1 MISPSILWTV
11 MQSALP
17 VVHWIGGGIIVVLV
31 FFAAA
36 TEDAERQARSAP
48 APDSTGAQIDLE
60 REGEGLSVRA
70 LFTGD
75 ASSAD
80 TLSYELTVRRCRAA
94 GTTQTAQSGTFAVTP
109 GRADTL
115 STVQVNV
122 QSGDQLRLRLVV
134 RADRQPVDTARIE
147 RTVS

>member
-36 TEDAERQARSAP
+36 TEDAERQARSTP

-60 REGEGLSVRA
+60 REGDACSVRA
-70 LFTGD
+70 LYTGEG
-75 ASSAD
+75 ASSD
-80 TLSYELTVRRCRAA
+80 TLSYELTVRRRGAS
-94 GTTQTAQSGTFAVTP
+94 GTTQTAQSGTFSVGP
-109 GRADTL
+109 GRTDTL
-115 STVQVNV
+115 STVRVSV
-122 QSGDQLRLRLVV
+122 QSGDQLRLRLTI
-134 RADRQPVDTARIE
+134 RAEGAPIDTTDLE
-147 RTVS
+147 RTIS